1 MGAPRWVPPLATTR
15 SEKRDSEESEEMAS
29 SLGSGRTERDSWD
42 LASSVGAT
50 ATFVAA
56 RRALASQGPQALIDD
71 RFAGPLVRAV
81 GDDFFTRLLDGEIE
95 WDDTSF
101 TEQQMREQIAVRT
114 RLFDDFLLDATAAGC
129 RQAVLL
135 AAGLDARA
143 YRLSWP
149 AGTVVFEIDQPE
161 VIEFKTTTLA
171 RLGVAPTSVR
181 RAVGIDLRDDW
192 TTALCENFFDMDKPT
207 AWIAEGL
214 LMYLPPESQN
224 RLLDNITGL
233 SAPGSRMATE
243 QLPDMSAFAD
253 TRSRAWLQRWRQYGL
268 AIDGVELVWDGK
280 RSQVGEYLSAND
292 WQVTTH
298 TARELYVANGF
309 EFPGEQAV
317 ASFGSFDYLTAE
329 MTAR

>member
-1 MGAPRWVPPLATTR
+1 M
-15 SEKRDSEESEEMAS
+15 S
-29 SLGSGRTERDSWD
+29 STLGSGRTERDSWD

-56 RRALASQGPQALIDD
+56 RRALASRGPQALIDD

-81 GDDFFTRLLDGEIE
+81 GHDFFTRLLDGEIA

-114 RLFDDFLLDATAAGC
+114 RFFDDFLLEAAAAGC

-143 YRLSWP
+143 YRLPWP
-149 AGTVVFEIDQPE
+149 AGTVVFEIDQPK
-161 VIEFKTTTLA
+161 VIKFKTTTLA
-171 RLGVAPTSVR
+171 RLGAAPTCDR

-192 TTALCENFFDMDKPT
+192 PTALRESFFDMDQPT

-224 RLLDNITGL
+224 LLLDNITGL
-233 SAPGSRMATE
+233 SAPGSRVATE
-243 QLPDMSAFAD
+243 QLPDMSAFTD
-253 TRSRAWLQRWRQYGL
+253 ERSRAWLQRWRQYGL
-268 AIDGVELVWDGK
+268 AIDGVQLVWDGK
-280 RSQVGEYLSAND
+280 RSQVGEYLNAKG

-298 TARELYVANGF
+298 TARELYAANGF
-309 EFPGEQAV
+309 EFPGERAV
-317 ASFGSFDYLTAE
+317 ASFGSFDYLIAE
-329 MTAR
+329 MKA